1 MGVRAGLPE
10 MVFVSLLAAVT
21 AEPCSPTSN
30 ITAPLGSNVTLLGP
44 VPDKGVCTIKDPNG
58 LVSECLH
65 GNNVKCRPGYFC
77 DNCSV
82 ILTNVQKNHAGLY
95 TVKCDGR
102 IVCSLHLSVT
112 AVTAEPGSPASNITA
127 SLGFNVTLRG
137 PVPDNFTIEDP
148 SCLECDC
155 VDGKCKCRDEYFY
168 DNGSVILTNV
178 QNNHAVWYMVKRD
191 GRIVICLHLSVTGLV
206 LDWKI
211 VIAIAVTCG
220 FLALI
225 AGIVYWKRKALPS
238 FTKCICCLPL
248 ASNTPRDQ
256 ETPAQNRSAY
266 QPGRTAEGDSL
277 V

>member
-155 VDGKCKCRDEYFY
+155 VDGK
-168 DNGSVILTNV
+168 
-178 QNNHAVWYMVKRD
+178 W
-191 GRIVICLHLSVTGLV
+191 LV